1 MKEKVRLNDGGL
13 SVEIEYDFRIVVTRS
28 QFSIINSKS
37 KASRQFLEK
46 SMVGFNLCHLM
57 SVGLDLHRVD
67 TFNVFTNSAHRYT
80 RIQYSGYV
88 VHLYRWLDGVLGDY
102 VLTVFVELQDISLQD
117 AYKNFN
123 KAIPMPAFNY
133 EYQRDIITIK
143 SLYFTVIKDV
153 YEWLSYFLLGIY
165 LIASDI
171 VRVDGSKSSMYS
183 LCKNTLMYK
192 LFLRLQDMS
201 YCADTNKYVVVSI
214 RDRDVLPKDISNEDI
229 LYVLSIM
236 DSYQSAVN
244 RVVNE
249 GVGTND
255 CMPTVVFIFDMH
267 GGVRRDDGYIKI
279 TITSYIP
286 ENDIRLYDASYGDIN
301 HCCSVIVGHG
311 VSLQHT
317 ITYRALSHITLH
329 IFCDVRLL
337 EGYAYFICRE
347 NEEFDIVTMVSTC
360 HRLRSNSIKQLN
372 ALPGIV
378 GRGYQYF
385 SINNKIMYDIDAIEV
400 VDTVGVMLNKGYTI
414 STDKVV
420 HSMYNGKA
428 FIY

>member
-1 MKEKVRLNDGGL
+1 M
-13 SVEIEYDFRIVVTRS
+13 
-28 QFSIINSKS
+28 
-37 KASRQFLEK
+37 
-46 SMVGFNLCHLM
+46 
-57 SVGLDLHRVD
+57 
-67 TFNVFTNSAHRYT
+67 
-80 RIQYSGYV
+80 
-88 VHLYRWLDGVLGDY
+88 
-102 VLTVFVELQDISLQD
+102 
-117 AYKNFN
+117 
-123 KAIPMPAFNY
+123 
-133 EYQRDIITIK
+133 
-143 SLYFTVIKDV
+143 
-153 YEWLSYFLLGIY
+153 
-165 LIASDI
+165 
-171 VRVDGSKSSMYS
+171 
-183 LCKNTLMYK
+183 
-192 LFLRLQDMS
+192 
-201 YCADTNKYVVVSI
+201 
-214 RDRDVLPKDISNEDI
+214 
-229 LYVLSIM
+229 
-236 DSYQSAVN
+236 
-244 RVVNE
+244 
-249 GVGTND
+249 
-255 CMPTVVFIFDMH
+255 
-267 GGVRRDDGYIKI
+267 
-279 TITSYIP
+279 
-286 ENDIRLYDASYGDIN
+286 YDASYGDIN
-301 HCCSVIVGHG
+301 HCCSVINDTLSSEDTINHMLSVIVGHG

>member
-67 TFNVFTNSAHRYT
+67 TFNVSTNSAHRYT

-88 VHLYRWLDGVLGDY
+88 VHLYRWLDGVFGDY

-165 LIASDI
+165 LTASDI

-183 LCKNTLMYK
+183 LCKNTLMYT

-249 GVGTND
+249 GVGTED
-255 CMPTVVFIFDMH
+255 CMPTVVFNTLRKSYDYVSFD
-267 GGVRRDDGYIKI
+267 VVEC
-279 TITSYIP
+279 P
-286 ENDIRLYDASYGDIN
+286 V
-301 HCCSVIVGHG
+301 SVF
-311 VSLQHT
+311 T
-317 ITYRALSHITLH
+317 R
-329 IFCDVRLL
+329 
-337 EGYAYFICRE
+337 
-347 NEEFDIVTMVSTC
+347 
-360 HRLRSNSIKQLN
+360 K
-372 ALPGIV
+372 
-378 GRGYQYF
+378 
-385 SINNKIMYDIDAIEV
+385 
-400 VDTVGVMLNKGYTI
+400 VMLNYCIDVSDFYK
-414 STDKVV
+414 KV
-420 HSMYNGKA
+420 HAYWCSLDTFNY
-428 FIY
+428 

>member
-1 MKEKVRLNDGGL
+1 MKEKVRLQNGGI

-57 SVGLDLHRVD
+57 SVGFDLHRVD
-67 TFNVFTNSAHRYT
+67 TFSLFTDSAYCYT
-80 RIQYSGYV
+80 RLRYSGYV
-88 VHLYRWLDGVLGDY
+88 VHLYRWLDGIFGDY
-102 VLTVFVELQDISLQD
+102 VLTVFVELQDIELQD

-123 KAIPMPAFNY
+123 KAISMPAFNY

-165 LIASDI
+165 LTASDI

-255 CMPTVVFIFDMH
+255 CMPTVVFNTLRKSYDYASFD
-267 GGVRRDDGYIKI
+267 VVEC
-279 TITSYIP
+279 P
-286 ENDIRLYDASYGDIN
+286 V
-301 HCCSVIVGHG
+301 SVF
-311 VSLQHT
+311 T
-317 ITYRALSHITLH
+317 R
-329 IFCDVRLL
+329 
-337 EGYAYFICRE
+337 
-347 NEEFDIVTMVSTC
+347 
-360 HRLRSNSIKQLN
+360 K
-372 ALPGIV
+372 
-378 GRGYQYF
+378 
-385 SINNKIMYDIDAIEV
+385 
-400 VDTVGVMLNKGYTI
+400 VMLNYCIDVSDFYK
-414 STDKVV
+414 KV
-420 HSMYNGKA
+420 HQYWCSLDTFNY
-428 FIY
+428 

>member
-1 MKEKVRLNDGGL
+1 MKEKVRLQDGGL
-13 SVEIEYDFRIVVTRS
+13 SVEIEYDFRIVITRS
-28 QFSIINSKS
+28 QFSVVSSKS

-67 TFNVFTNSAHRYT
+67 MFSLFTNSAHRYT

-88 VHLYRWLDGVLGDY
+88 VHLYRWLDGVFGDY

-133 EYQRDIITIK
+133 EYQRDSITIK
-143 SLYFTVIKDV
+143 SIYLDVIKDV

-165 LIASDI
+165 LTASDI

-183 LCKNTLMYK
+183 LCKDVLVYK
-192 LFLRLQDMS
+192 VLLRCLEDTS
-201 YCADTNKYVVVSI
+201 YCVDTNKYVVVSI
-214 RDRDVLPKDISNEDI
+214 RDRDRLSKDISNEDI

-255 CMPTVVFIFDMH
+255 CMRTVVFNTLRKSYDYVSFD
-267 GGVRRDDGYIKI
+267 VLEC
-279 TITSYIP
+279 P
-286 ENDIRLYDASYGDIN
+286 V
-301 HCCSVIVGHG
+301 SVF
-311 VSLQHT
+311 T
-317 ITYRALSHITLH
+317 R
-329 IFCDVRLL
+329 
-337 EGYAYFICRE
+337 
-347 NEEFDIVTMVSTC
+347 
-360 HRLRSNSIKQLN
+360 K
-372 ALPGIV
+372 
-378 GRGYQYF
+378 
-385 SINNKIMYDIDAIEV
+385 
-400 VDTVGVMLNKGYTI
+400 VMLNHCIDVSDFYK
-414 STDKVV
+414 KV
-420 HSMYNGKA
+420 HQYWCSLDTFNY
-428 FIY
+428 